1 MRVVGTRSARV
12 CSCIRMASPS
22 RSAGSRTSSGWRS
35 GGDGLL
41 LRQSDHL
48 DPAVG
53 QHLLINDRTAIGGMT
68 S

>member
-1 MRVVGTRSARV
+1 MHPDGLAQPLRRLADVLWMA
-12 CSCIRMASPS
+12 IRP
-22 RSAGSRTSSGWRS
+22 
-35 GGDGLL
+35 GDGLL